1 MKKLHLLLLA
11 FLISVLIIGCSGD
24 NTNPQTD
31 IVGKFILNQDRIETV
46 NVVKGQR
53 NEIEVFLNNS
63 EISALIK
70 KVEEIPVQLL
80 TKDQEDNFMPERI
93 VEETSLTVY
102 LYEDSLES
110 MKSLNGLFLIW
121 PDGYLYIVDV
131 SSMQGD
137 ERTQSYLSESKY
149 PELYEWLNEKI

>member
-31 IVGKFILNQDRIETV
+31 LAGKFILNKDRIKTV
-46 NVVKGQR
+46 NVVKGPR
-53 NEIEVFLNNS
+53 EEKEVFLNKS
-63 EISALIK
+63 EISALINK
-70 KVEEIPVQLL
+70 IEEIPVKLL

-93 VEETSLTVY
+93 LEETSLTVY

-110 MKSLNGLFLIW
+110 MKSLNGLFFIW
-121 PDGYLYIVDV
+121 PDGYLYILDV
-131 SSMQGD
+131 SSMQGN
-137 ERTQSYLSESKY
+137 ERTHSYLSESKY